1 MGFLSAFAR
10 GAAGPGLLQVAQMQ
24 QRQQELEAAT
34 KARETERDED
44 RKFRLELARENQ
56 TGREELLKLRDELR
70 GGSKGTRSG
79 GGGGDGTDDETA
91 ALYQIMQRT
100 GASMPEA
107 RNMLESTRQG
117 QNPYKAKGP
126 DGQETGDAD
135 VDRYRAL
142 NRMVA
147 QALMEGPSNMKAKPD
162 ERARARQT
170 DTETDAAV
178 AYGQGD
184 QAAGR
189 TGLLLKGKGEFDS
202 GGSSALTGK
211 AAAGSLDAAKIAT
224 EIAQAQKARAEANNV
239 GKTKDDKDKP
249 TDPRKYAEKLV
260 QDAVNDGLLKPEE
273 APAKIEEVMREFAR
287 IGQEGKVTA
296 ALREARSRNDVPTL
310 VKELRSKGFT
320 DEQLTKLGITKA
332 EMGGSGPAKKEESG
346 GGMLSSLVDKAKGAA
361 DGTRKEGDAYQ
372 RIYARWR
379 EAGSGGAPL
388 TAAEKAE
395 ARRFGLAV
403 KG

>member
-1 MGFLSAFAR
+1 MGFLSSFAR

-24 QRQQELEAAT
+24 QRQNEMEMAAQQ
-34 KARETERDED
+34 REREREEE
-44 RKFRLELARENQ
+44 RKFRLELAKEGQ
-56 TGREELLKLRDELR
+56 AGREELLKLREELR
-70 GGSKGTRSG
+70 GSSKGTRSGG

-107 RNMLESTRQG
+107 RNMLEATRQG
-117 QNPYKAKGP
+117 QNPYKVKGA

-147 QALMEGPSNMKAKPD
+147 DALMQGPSNFKAKPD

-170 DTETDAAV
+170 DTETDAAL
-178 AYGQGD
+178 AYGRGD
-184 QAAGR
+184 AAGGR
-189 TGLLLKGKGEFDS
+189 TALALKGSGEFDA
-202 GGSSALTGK
+202 GGSSKLTGK

-224 EIAQAQKARAEANNV
+224 EIAQAQKARAEAGNV
-239 GKTKDDKDKP
+239 GKRDDKDKP

-260 QDAVNDGLLKPEE
+260 ADAVNDGTLKPEE
-273 APAKIEEVMREFAR
+273 APAKIEEVMREFSR
-287 IGQEGKVTA
+287 LTQEGKVA
-296 ALREARSRNDVPTL
+296 AAIREARAKNDMPTL
-310 VKELRSKGFT
+310 VKELRARGFS
-320 DEQLTKLGITKA
+320 DEQMAKAGVTKA
-332 EMGGSGPAKKEESG
+332 EMGGDKPAKKEPEG
-346 GGMLSSLVDKAKGAA
+346 GGMLSSLLDKAKGAA
-361 DGTRKEGDAYQ
+361 AGTRAEGEQYQ
-372 RIYARWR
+372 RIYKRWR

-388 TAAEKAE
+388 TAEEKAL
-395 ARRFGLAV
+395 ARQFGLAV